1 MEGQMV
7 DNWKNVIYGN
17 TDYGQY
23 ALLPQD
29 DYIKEFYDTGVQYS
43 NTVTASAGSDKLTGR
58 LSFTDSRNSG
68 IVPNHSINRQYF
80 DLNTEFKND
89 FLTIGAKANYMIEKL
104 TTLRHKVV
112 TD

>member
-1 MEGQMV
+1 MV

-58 LSFTDSRNSG
+58 LSLQTVETMVLF
-68 IVPNHSINRQYF
+68 
-80 DLNTEFKND
+80 
-89 FLTIGAKANYMIEKL
+89 L
-104 TTLRHKVV
+104 TTLSIDN
-112 TD
+112 TST